1 MTIPS
6 ASLVKCM
13 KLEDIT
19 WPVYVLHSDEVEER
33 DGLLFCDTQIV
44 DDKNMKG
51 KTLGLRRLQS
61 PHKNLYKLK
70 VMIEGFQ
77 DFVHHKGSNYIDS
90 DGKYFRWIK
99 NKKCNLISHKIDKV
113 EKRDIA
119 TLIWVKDIPF
129 PFFVKRPPEARLHYA
144 SILYMG
150 SQPSILYSFSETK
163 QRKTWRKI

>member
-51 KTLGLRRLQS
+51 KTL
-61 PHKNLYKLK
+61 
-70 VMIEGFQ
+70 
-77 DFVHHKGSNYIDS
+77 
-90 DGKYFRWIK
+90 
-99 NKKCNLISHKIDKV
+99 
-113 EKRDIA
+113 
-119 TLIWVKDIPF
+119 
-129 PFFVKRPPEARLHYA
+129 
-144 SILYMG
+144 
-150 SQPSILYSFSETK
+150 
-163 QRKTWRKI
+163 

>member
-1 MTIPS
+1 MDT
-6 ASLVKCM
+6 VHM
-13 KLEDIT
+13 KLEQIK

-33 DGLLFCDTQIV
+33 DGLLYCDTQIV

-51 KTLGLRRLQS
+51 ETLGVRRLQS

-70 VMIEGFQ
+70 VMIESFQ
-77 DFVHHKGSNYIDS
+77 DFVHHKGLNYIDS
-90 DGKYFRWIK
+90 SGKYFRWIK

-119 TLIWVKDIPF
+119 TLIWVDSIPF

-144 SILYMG
+144 SVLYMDK
-150 SQPSILYSFSETK
+150 QPSILYSFSEK
-163 QRKTWRKI
+163 QQKKTWRKI